1 MKAVS
6 YRPEDIRNIV
16 LLGHGGA
23 GKTLLA
29 EAILHRAGVIS
40 RMGSVEGQTTTSD
53 FEPEAKAH
61 HHSTSSSLLFASYQG
76 RELNLIDTPGHPEF
90 VGSALSALPAVET
103 AVVVVNA
110 STGIEFNTRRLF
122 HAAGEAGLA
131 RMLVVNKI
139 DAAPSRL
146 SAVLGELKAAFG
158 NKVHA
163 INLPTQGGADVVD
176 CFEQEAG
183 TADFGSVQE
192 AHHEMV
198 ESVVEADDAELEA
211 YLSGERRTPGEL
223 RKTFILAMTLG
234 QVVPVLFVSAKTG
247 AGMDDLLHVLVEE
260 APSPLAGRRRRLVK
274 NGEVVELDCD
284 AKAPFIAHVFKVT
297 ADPHLGQLA
306 MLRVLQGS
314 LLANTPFVAASDRK
328 LRKAG
333 HVLKVEG
340 REHPE
345 LGAVSYAG
353 DLVALGRVEDL
364 HIDQILHA
372 PEVKDALSAVRGTYP
387 APMMSLAVASKSRQA
402 DVKVGQAL
410 QRLAEEDAT
419 FSFVHDP
426 LTHELVLSGLG
437 EIHLKVMLER
447 LKSRHHLDVTAK
459 APSIPYRET
468 VSQKAEGH
476 YRHKKQTGGAGQFA
490 EVFLRVEPLPRGTGF
505 EFKSEV
511 FGGAIPLQFI
521 PSVEK
526 GVHDA
531 LERGVL
537 AGFPVHD
544 IRVVVTDGKT
554 HPVDSKD
561 IAFRTAAKMAVRDAL
576 GRARPVLLEPVVTLE
591 VTAPEQFMGGITGEF
606 KSVRGRVM
614 GMETQSGGISVVRAQ
629 APLAELSDFGGLLR
643 GATAGQGSFVIDLAQ
658 YEAVPP
664 QLHNKL
670 VETRA
675 AHRAHDAEA

>member
-1 MKAVS
+1 
-6 YRPEDIRNIV
+6 
-16 LLGHGGA
+16 
-23 GKTLLA
+23 
-29 EAILHRAGVIS
+29 
-40 RMGSVEGQTTTSD
+40 
-53 FEPEAKAH
+53 
-61 HHSTSSSLLFASYQG
+61 
-76 RELNLIDTPGHPEF
+76 
-90 VGSALSALPAVET
+90 VGSALSALAAVET

-131 RMLVVNKI
+131 RMLVVNKM

-146 SAVLGELKAAFG
+146 AAVLGELKAAFG
-158 NKVHA
+158 NTVHA
-163 INLPTQGGADVVD
+163 INLPTGGGADVID

-183 TADFGSVQE
+183 VADFGSVQE
-192 AHHEMV
+192 AHREMV

-211 YLSGERRTPGEL
+211 YLAGERRTAAEL
-223 RKTFILAMTLG
+223 RRTFIRAMTMG

-247 AGMDDLLHVLVEE
+247 AGLEDLLHILVEE
-260 APSPLAGRRRRLVK
+260 APSPVSGRRRRLIK
-274 NGEVVELDCD
+274 NGEVVEISCD
-284 AKAPFIAHVFKVT
+284 ATAPLIAHVFKVT

-314 LLANTPFVAASDRK
+314 LLGNTPFVAASDRK

-340 REHPE
+340 RDHPE
-345 LGAVSYAG
+345 LGTVAYAG
-353 DLVALGRVEDL
+353 DLVALGRVDEL
-364 HIDQILHA
+364 HIDQVLHS
-372 PEVKDALSAVRGTYP
+372 PELKDALAVQRPLYP
-387 APMMSLAVASKSRQA
+387 APMMSLAVASKSRQD

-419 FSFVHDP
+419 FSWVHDP
-426 LTHELVLSGLG
+426 VTHELVLSGLG
-437 EIHLKVMLER
+437 EVHLKVMLER
-447 LKSRHHLDVTAK
+447 LKNRHRLDVTAK
-459 APSIPYRET
+459 APTIPYRET
-468 VSQKAEGH
+468 ITQRAEGH

-490 EVFLRVEPLPRGTGF
+490 EVYLRLEPLPRGSGF

-537 AGFPVHD
+537 AGYPVHD
-544 IRVVVTDGKT
+544 VRVVVTDGKT

-561 IAFRTAAKMAVRDAL
+561 IAFRTAAKMAVRDAM

-614 GMETQSGGISVVRAQ
+614 GMEAQSGGISVVRAH
-629 APLAELSDFGGLLR
+629 APLAELSGFGGLLR
-643 GATAGQGSFVIDLAQ
+643 GVTGGQGAFVIDLAQ
-658 YEAVPP
+658 YEPVPP

-670 VETRA
+670 VEARA
-675 AHRAHDAEA
+675 AHRAHDADA